1 MSWAFAGLGAVAAL
15 VLIIIIVSNIII
27 GGAQGLALFIAN
39 YSWILAII
47 LFVIFLVISVGI
59 YDSLK
64 KSFSVTSKVMY
75 SIASF
80 LVLSQNAV
88 FLFYGLYRA
97 LTAYPDDAFLLILGV
112 GGYIFVYFIDM
123 FLTVVSICAPMEK
136 EWGAIVP
143 FLTSIGGL
151 ILIVN
156 W

>member
-1 MSWAFAGLGAVAAL
+1 MSFAFAGLGAVAAV
-15 VLIIIIVSNIII
+15 VLIIIIVANIIT

-39 YSWILAII
+39 NSWVFAIVLFILVLAI
-47 LFVIFLVISVGI
+47 SVEI
-59 YDSLK
+59 YNSLK
-64 KSFSVTSKVMY
+64 KNFSVASKVMY

-88 FLFYGLYRA
+88 FLIYGLYRA

-112 GGYIFVYFIDM
+112 GGFIFVYIIDAAVTI
-123 FLTVVSICAPMEK
+123 FSIVTPMEK

-143 FLTSIGGL
+143 FLASICGL
-151 ILIVN
+151 FLIAN

>member
-1 MSWAFAGLGAVAAL
+1 MSFAFAGLGAVAAV
-15 VLIIIIVSNIII
+15 VLIIIIVANIIT

-39 YSWILAII
+39 NSWVFAIVLFILVLAI
-47 LFVIFLVISVGI
+47 SVEI
-59 YDSLK
+59 YNSLK
-64 KSFSVTSKVMY
+64 KNFSVASKVMY
-75 SIASF
+75 SISTF

-97 LTAYPDDAFLLILGV
+97 LTAYPDDAFLLILSV
-112 GGYIFVYFIDM
+112 GGFIFVYIIDIAVTI
-123 FLTVVSICAPMEK
+123 FSIVTPMEK

-143 FLTSIGGL
+143 FFASICGL

>member
-1 MSWAFAGLGAVAAL
+1 MSFAFAGLGAVAAI
-15 VLIIIIVSNIII
+15 VLIIIIVSNLIT

-39 YSWILAII
+39 NSWIFAIVLFILVLAIS
-47 LFVIFLVISVGI
+47 LEI

-64 KSFSVTSKVMY
+64 KNFSVVSKVMY
-75 SIASF
+75 TISSF

-88 FLFYGLYRA
+88 FLVYGLYRA

-112 GGYIFVYFIDM
+112 GGFIFVYIIDLAVTI
-123 FLTVVSICAPMEK
+123 FSISAPIEK

-143 FLTSIGGL
+143 FIVSICGL
-151 ILIVN
+151 ILIAN